1 LKTSQN
7 IIRENDIFSSY
18 FIEYNCIIVNHR
30 CEKNFIA
37 RDFASRSGGAQR
49 VVGKLARRRN
59 GARHGGG
66 RFGVRQGGGVAA
78 RWRAATRRIAWREE
92 RAEVESG

>member
-1 LKTSQN
+1 VKKT
-7 IIRENDIFSSY
+7 SY
-18 FIEYNCIIVNHR
+18 FIVYFQIIANHLSSQ
-30 CEKNFIA
+30 NNVVFISSHFIA